1 MFKQIII
8 LATFGI
14 ALISLQGCSHTKLIV
29 KSESGKNK
37 IKEGATGAITLKGE
51 AYPFPDCKSICKDCD
66 SLYKS
71 SRWEFDKLGPDQLV
85 LKRVLEFKY
94 DTLTQDEFKAQQR
107 STRWENFDKL
117 ISFNKEPLYIYQ
129 TPTKIDT
136 MTLKFIDIE
145 TLTYSYKDKCYKG
158 GPFQSMFA
166 NPNKIRKVEMQ
177 GAEFKLKVP

>member
-8 LATFGI
+8 LAAFGI
-14 ALISLQGCSHTKLIV
+14 TLFSLQGCSQVKLIV
-29 KSESGKNK
+29 KSESGKHK
-37 IKEGATGAITLKGE
+37 IKAGSTGAITMKGE
-51 AYPFPDCKSICKDCD
+51 AYPFPECKSICKDCD
-66 SLYKS
+66 SLFKI
-71 SRWEFDKLGPDQLV
+71 SRWKFDQLASDRLL

-94 DTLTQDEFKAQQR
+94 DTLTQVEFKAQVK
-107 STRWENFDKL
+107 STRWENFDKM

-136 MTLKFIDIE
+136 MIVKYADIE